1 MRKSIM
7 ICLIIGWCGQV
18 YADIYKKIVGSNG
31 VVTYT
36 NMAPVKASVGYY
48 RPVVKTAVRSTV
60 PTTGYFYKYQ
70 DSTKNVIYT
79 DRPRFDAVLMSK
91 TQVTVPANT
100 TSAYSSPY
108 TSTIASFYNNPN
120 KNRFN
125 LLIEQAAARHQVD
138 AKLVHAVIQ
147 TESAYRSD
155 AISSAGA
162 VGLMQLM
169 PATASRFGV
178 LDSNNPE
185 QNIDGGTRYLRHL
198 IDLFPNSLHLA
209 IAAYNA
215 GENSVLRHNNSIPP
229 YPETQ
234 NYVRQVLAL
243 YNQKS

>member
-1 MRKSIM
+1 MFKGVM
-7 ICLIIGWCGQV
+7 IILLVNWSGFV
-18 YADIYKKIVGSNG
+18 HADIYRKIVGSNG
-31 VVTYT
+31 VITYT
-36 NMAPVKASVGYY
+36 NKASLTTDK
-48 RPVVKTAVRSTV
+48 PVVKSVARPNVNTPTV
-60 PTTGYFYKYQ
+60 GYFYKYQ
-70 DSTKNVIYT
+70 DNAKNIIYT
-79 DRPRFDAVLMSK
+79 DKPRTDGILLSK
-91 TQVTVPANT
+91 TKVTMPISVPSST
-100 TSAYSSPY
+100 TFASPY

-120 KNRFN
+120 KTKFN
-125 LLIEQAAARHQVD
+125 SLIAQAAARHQVD

-147 TESAYRSD
+147 AESAYRPD

-178 LDSNNPE
+178 SDISNPE

-198 IDLFPNSLHLA
+198 LNLFPNSLHLA

-215 GENSVLRHNNSIPP
+215 GENSVLRYNNSIPP

>member
-1 MRKSIM
+1 M
-7 ICLIIGWCGQV
+7 LGWCGIV
-18 YADIYKKIVGSNG
+18 HADIYKRIVGSNG
-31 VVTYT
+31 IVTYT
-36 NMAPVKASVGYY
+36 NKAPIGLNKPL
-48 RPVVKTAVRSTV
+48 PVIQTATRTTSA
-60 PTTGYFYKYQ
+60 TTGYFYKYQ
-70 DSTKNVIYT
+70 DSSKNVIYT
-79 DRPRFDAVLMSK
+79 DKPRSDAILLTKMKVN
-91 TQVTVPANT
+91 VPANIPSQLT
-100 TSAYSSPY
+100 FNSSYMP
-108 TSTIASFYNNPN
+108 TMASFYNNRN

-147 TESAYRSD
+147 TESAYRPD

-198 IDLFPNSLHLA
+198 LDLFPNNLHLA